1 MSGDDILV
9 SGMSGRF
16 PLSANTDEFAKNLF
30 DGIDMVTDDDSRW
43 PMGLYDLSNRMGKI
57 MDYEHFDWSF
67 FGLMDQLVETIDPQS
82 RLLMET
88 TYEAILD
95 AGLNPQE
102 LRGSNTGVYVGVS
115 QYGMTDGYP
124 EDIQPDATES
134 LQSVL
139 MENLSSMKTFYASRI
154 SFVNDFKGPSMIVD
168 TACSA
173 SLSAMA
179 LAFNDMLLGNIDAA
193 IVCGTHMV
201 FEPFLNQYQQETSI
215 CSPRGV
221 SAVLDQEADGFVKA
235 EAVCC
240 LFLQRRRDARRNYAH
255 VRSARINIDGY
266 KKMGQ
271 SPTMFILIIIINGN
285 RNYPLT
291 GMFFPSS
298 EAQEQLM
305 RLSYEKANV
314 DPRDITYFECHATG
328 TKAGDPQEIK
338 AIYNVYCKDTGRTTE
353 LPIGALKS
361 NMGHAE
367 AGSGVAGVIKVLI
380 SYENECIPPN
390 INLNTIKDEI
400 AQYFPPLLA
409 IKEKYPYEPGK
420 TPSLSQE
427 SDPDSLRLLPEP

>member
-1 MSGDDILV
+1 MSADDIIL

-16 PLSANTDEFAKNLF
+16 PLAVNTDEFAKNLF

-43 PMGLYDLSNRMGKI
+43 PMGLYDISNRMGKI
-57 MDYEHFDWSF
+57 DDYKLFDSTF
-67 FGLMDQLVETIDPQS
+67 FGLMDQMVDEIDPQS
-82 RLLMET
+82 RMLLET
-88 TYEAILD
+88 SYEAMCD
-95 AGLNPQE
+95 AGLNPQT
-102 LRGSNTGVYVGVS
+102 LRGSRTGVYVGVS
-115 QYGMTDGYP
+115 QYAMTDGYP
-124 EDIQPDATES
+124 EDVQPDSRES
-134 LQSVL
+134 LQTIML
-139 MENLSSMKTFYASRI
+139 QNLSNMKTFYASRI
-154 SFVNDFKGPSMIVD
+154 SFANDFKGPSMIVD

-173 SLSAMA
+173 SLTAMC
-179 LAFNDMLLGNIDAA
+179 LAVNDLKLGYTDSA

-201 FEPFLNQYQQETSI
+201 FEPFINQYQQELSV

-255 VRSARINIDGY
+255 VRSARMNVDGH
-266 KKMGQ
+266 KKM
-271 SPTMFILIIIINGN
+271 
-285 RNYPLT
+285 

-298 EAQEQLM
+298 EAHEQLM
-305 RLSYEKANV
+305 RTSYEDCNI
-314 DPRDITYFECHATG
+314 DPRDMTYFECHATG

-338 AIYNVYCKDTGRTTE
+338 AIYNTYCKSTGRTDP
-353 LPIGALKS
+353 LPIGVLKS

-367 AGSGVAGVIKVLI
+367 AGSGVSSVIKMMI

-409 IKEKYPYEPGK
+409 IKEKYPYKPGIFVC
-420 TPSLSQE
+420 TSTV
-427 SDPDSLRLLPEP
+427 

>member
-1 MSGDDILV
+1 
-9 SGMSGRF
+9 
-16 PLSANTDEFAKNLF
+16 
-30 DGIDMVTDDDSRW
+30 
-43 PMGLYDLSNRMGKI
+43 
-57 MDYEHFDWSF
+57 
-67 FGLMDQLVETIDPQS
+67 
-82 RLLMET
+82 
-88 TYEAILD
+88 
-95 AGLNPQE
+95 
-102 LRGSNTGVYVGVS
+102 
-115 QYGMTDGYP
+115 
-124 EDIQPDATES
+124 
-134 LQSVL
+134 
-139 MENLSSMKTFYASRI
+139 
-154 SFVNDFKGPSMIVD
+154 
-168 TACSA
+168 
-173 SLSAMA
+173 
-179 LAFNDMLLGNIDAA
+179 
-193 IVCGTHMV
+193 MV

-221 SAVLDQEADGFVKA
+221 SAVLDEAADGFVKS

-266 KKMGQ
+266 KKM
-271 SPTMFILIIIINGN
+271 
-285 RNYPLT
+285 

-338 AIYNVYCKDTGRTTE
+338 AIYNVYCKDIGRTTE

-400 AQYFPPLLA
+400 AQYFPPLL
-409 IKEKYPYEPGK
+409 
-420 TPSLSQE
+420 
-427 SDPDSLRLLPEP
+427 